1 MPIQVRQIDHVSL
14 VVADLEASRRFYADL
29 LGMTIV
35 PRPAFDFGGL
45 WLQAGSTLIHL
56 IEQHKESGP
65 AGNTIFPGASPS
77 RTWHVAFLVDN
88 VSAALAE
95 MQTHQV
101 RIASGPK
108 KRPDGA
114 LQLFVFD
121 PDGYVIELGEPA
133 PPLPGPT
140 N

>member
-14 VVADLEASRRFYADL
+14 VVANLENSRRFYVDV

-56 IEQHKESGP
+56 IEQHDESGP
-65 AGNTIFPGASPS
+65 AGNTVFPGASPS
-77 RTWHVAFLVDN
+77 RTWHVAFLVDD
-88 VSAALAE
+88 VTAALNDITS
-95 MQTHQV
+95 QQV
-101 RIASGPK
+101 PIASGPK
-108 KRPDGA
+108 RRPDGA

-133 PPLPGPT
+133 PG
-140 N
+140 